1 MPQYRAY
8 VVGSDNVVASAAD
21 YEFEDD
27 DVAVG
32 SMTALYPLETVELWS
47 GTRRVAKI
55 VAGMAFPD
63 LAGSPSDAADE
74 MPQRGK
80 SSP

>member
-32 SMTALYPLETVELWS
+32 SITALYSLETVELWS

-55 VAGMAFPD
+55 VAGVVLPD
-63 LAGSPSDAADE
+63 STGLPSDAAGE
-74 MPQRGK
+74 TPQRGK
-80 SSP
+80 RPA